1 MFEQFSCCSPGFQTN
16 PLETDMD
23 LTYGDRF
30 QDLEVPDAY
39 TRLILDVL
47 RGKQA
52 TFVRDDELEAA
63 WAIFTP
69 LLHEIEQSNIR
80 PLPYP
85 YGSRGPTAADEFI
98 SQYYTRSSDYV
109 WKGKQYGS
117 MSGSEEAGSSS
128 KM

>member
-1 MFEQFSCCSPGFQTN
+1 
-16 PLETDMD
+16 MD

-30 QDLEVPDAY
+30 GDLEVPDAY

-63 WAIFTP
+63 WAIFSP
-69 LLHEIEQSNIR
+69 LLHELESSSER
-80 PLPYP
+80 PLPYT
-85 YGSRGPTAADEFI
+85 YGSRGPPEADEFI
-98 SQYYTRSSDYV
+98 SQFYTRSQSYI
-109 WKGKQYGS
+109 WKGKDYGS
-117 MSGSEEAGSSS
+117 MSDSTPDKSSAGSS